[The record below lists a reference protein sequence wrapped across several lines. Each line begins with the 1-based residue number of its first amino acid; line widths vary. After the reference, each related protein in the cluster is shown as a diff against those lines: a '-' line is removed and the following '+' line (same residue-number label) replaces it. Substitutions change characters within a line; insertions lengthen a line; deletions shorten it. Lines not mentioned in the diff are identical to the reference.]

1 MTLIDCFRSV
11 YYTFVAETIKRL
23 YLYKSYTC
31 NFLRILSWV
40 LMPIRIRSLLIILKF
55 IYRASH
61 SSLHVASLI
70 GKRTSIVV
78 GTLPLAYAIRQVA
91 ESYGLGHKLA
101 SLRPYGHTT
110 AALLKLISKHRDRLF
125 INTEAGQI
133 GEDITTQCIK
143 AIEKDRVDSL
153 ILGCEPTEI
162 WEDDVRQR
170 LDAAG
175 YDEIPLICPT
185 PACVQM
191 ARAIVS
197 MGLKQTPRA
206 YPTDTLRAQQ
216 EYA

>member
-1 MTLIDCFRSV
+1 
-11 YYTFVAETIKRL
+11 
-23 YLYKSYTC
+23 
-31 NFLRILSWV
+31 
-40 LMPIRIRSLLIILKF
+40 MPIRIRSLLIILKF